1 MAPAAGFFELEEQ
14 QAVASGPA
22 GVVNIALK
30 LPLPDSM
37 GHNPRT

>member
-30 LPLPDSM
+30 LPDSM